1 MEDSIKHIV
10 KTSDQWK
17 LGANQYK
24 IIERGCLCIELC
36 PDKTTKIKVG
46 EGNKFY
52 GDLPYIGGS
61 DADLS
66 NYYTK
71 AEVDRITTNLN
82 RMKIAS
88 VEEYNSEHDLPLRD
102 NDLGDVRFVKNP
114 DPQLSTDPIEYLWN
128 GKKWIYL
135 GGMLFD
141 IDLSDY
147 VKREEIMPRVETLER
162 KAHTHHNK
170 EILDSIEK
178 PYTTKDK
185 EKLDRLHNYDDTD
198 VKNRITELENITDF
212 KGATARKDGESG
224 YVPKPKHGDQ
234 DKFLRGDGKWVDVVT
249 DIPVATKDKLG
260 GIKVGDG
267 LSVDDSGTVDVNVGR
282 GLSIDSKNKIN
293 VDRMVGATLDK
304 NGSSG
309 IVPAPQTTDVDKF
322 LKGDGTWGLPEIAEI
337 PIATEETLGGIIVG
351 EGLSITEEGLL
362 SVDAPIY
369 DIYTEIVETAQFVR
383 LDAKP
388 EDWDEHWT
396 RYFYINYVELE
407 SEPEHWN
414 PTHHYK
420 HNGMAY
426 VPGEPGDTYSSTRW
440 YDKLYVGLNS
450 EDPHSF
456 VLGKYYTATLDTLI
470 DGESLVDA
478 LSKLNDAIIH
488 INALEE
494 NVVYKNELA
503 DVAFTGDYDDL
514 DDKPSINGKTIEG
527 IRPSLYYDIIK
538 TYIKTTAEWDETPL
552 LVSEDKVLYIY
563 SDYHVAEGIPGCK
576 LGDGVSL
583 LKDLPVF
590 NPTCKVTDQDIE
602 NWNDKVGAIMSEIDT
617 ERLILYR
624 NKGDVN

>member
-1 MEDSIKHIV
+1 MEDSIKHII
-10 KTSDQWK
+10 KSTDQWN
-17 LGANQYK
+17 LTANQYK

-36 PDKTTKIKVG
+36 PDGKTKIKVG

-52 GDLPYIGGS
+52 GDLPYIGG
-61 DADLS
+61 DGGDLS

-102 NDLGDVRFVKNP
+102 NTLGDVRFVKNP

-282 GLSIDSKNKIN
+282 GLSIDSNNKIN
-293 VDRMVGATLDK
+293 VDRMVGAT
-304 NGSSG
+304 
-309 IVPAPQTTDVDKF
+309 
-322 LKGDGTWGLPEIAEI
+322 
-337 PIATEETLGGIIVG
+337 
-351 EGLSITEEGLL
+351 
-362 SVDAPIY
+362 
-369 DIYTEIVETAQFVR
+369 
-383 LDAKP
+383 
-388 EDWDEHWT
+388 
-396 RYFYINYVELE
+396 
-407 SEPEHWN
+407 
-414 PTHHYK
+414 
-420 HNGMAY
+420 
-426 VPGEPGDTYSSTRW
+426 
-440 YDKLYVGLNS
+440 
-450 EDPHSF
+450 
-456 VLGKYYTATLDTLI
+456 
-470 DGESLVDA
+470 
-478 LSKLNDAIIH
+478 
-488 INALEE
+488 
-494 NVVYKNELA
+494 
-503 DVAFTGDYDDL
+503 
-514 DDKPSINGKTIEG
+514 
-527 IRPSLYYDIIK
+527 
-538 TYIKTTAEWDETPL
+538 
-552 LVSEDKVLYIY
+552 
-563 SDYHVAEGIPGCK
+563 
-576 LGDGVSL
+576 
-583 LKDLPVF
+583 
-590 NPTCKVTDQDIE
+590 
-602 NWNDKVGAIMSEIDT
+602 
-617 ERLILYR
+617 
-624 NKGDVN
+624 